1 MENKSILVVDK
12 DTENLSLIESRLQ
25 ARGFVVT
32 TATASE
38 PALRFLEGQNFD
50 LILIA
55 ADMELV
61 NGEEI
66 TVRIRKASSS
76 CFVPVIMM
84 LGDQQLAK
92 LLHGVQQGFDDFLIK
107 PFDAFTLQLRVL
119 LNIRRAEDRMQAN
132 PLTKLPG
139 NIAIE
144 KTVKDKIL
152 SGEKYS
158 VCYLDVNN
166 FKSFNDLYG
175 YDKGDDV
182 IRQAARIIVQ
192 AARKYASGQPD
203 QAAGGGLNMPARS
216 GGSGQPFI
224 GHVGGD
230 DFIVVTHPDLENK
243 FAKECIREF
252 DRIIPTY
259 YATEDI
265 KRGHVQVKNRKGK
278 NEKFPI
284 MSISI
289 AAVTNLNKKYSSP
302 AEIAQVAAGVK
313 KFLKTQ
319 PGSSYLRDRREKQ
332 IESFDEAFEVLP
344 GTRDLDLEKV
354 EPLGQFLL
362 AAGLINEY
370 QLGEALKQHLATG
383 KRLGQVLIAMDLVRS
398 YDVGRMLEKKLGVPY
413 VPLAGR
419 QYPRELSRLFTMDY
433 VRTHR
438 VVPVEI
444 TNGKLQIAM
453 CDPFDL
459 KVIDDIERTTGY
471 RVVPGLAL
479 EEEFEHFFDK
489 YYNRSEA
496 V

>member
-1 MENKSILVVDK
+1 VDK
-12 DTENLSLIESRLQ
+12 DPGNLALIESRLRV
-25 ARGFVVT
+25 RGFSVVAAT
-32 TATASE
+32 TSE
-38 PALRFLEGQNFD
+38 QALQLLESRNFD

-55 ADMELV
+55 TDLELV
-61 NGEEI
+61 NGEEL
-66 TVRIRKASSS
+66 TARIRKASFS
-76 CFVPVIMM
+76 CFVPLIMM
-84 LGDQQLAK
+84 LGEGQLAE
-92 LLHGVQQGFDDFLIK
+92 LLHGAQQGFDDFLIK
-107 PFDAFTLQLRVL
+107 PFDALTLQLRVL
-119 LNIRRAEDRMQAN
+119 LNIRRAEERMQAN

-144 KTVKDKIL
+144 RAVKEKII
-152 SGEKYS
+152 SGGKYS
-158 VCYLDVNN
+158 VCYLDINN

-175 YDKGDDV
+175 YDKGDDAL
-182 IRQAARIIVQ
+182 RQTARIIAQ
-192 AARKYASGQPD
+192 TARKHDSGRPD
-203 QAAGGGLNMPARS
+203 RS
-216 GGSGQPFI
+216 SQPFI

-230 DFIVVTHPDLENK
+230 DFIVILNPEYEND
-243 FAKECIREF
+243 FARECIREF

-259 YATEDI
+259 YAAEDI
-265 KRGHVQVKNRKGK
+265 RRGYVQVKNRKGR
-278 NEKFPI
+278 NEKFPL
-284 MSISI
+284 MAISI

-302 AEIAQVAAGVK
+302 AEISQVAAEVK

-319 PGSSYLRDRREKQ
+319 SSSSYLRDRREKQ
-332 IESFDEAFEVLP
+332 IESFDEALEVLP
-344 GTRDLDLEKV
+344 GSREMDRDKV

-362 AAGLINEY
+362 SAGLINEY

-413 VPLAGR
+413 IALAGR
-419 QYPRELSRLFTMDY
+419 EYPRELSRLFTVDY
-433 VRTHR
+433 VKTHR

-444 TNGKLQIAM
+444 RSGKLHIAM

-459 KVIDDIERTTGY
+459 KTIDDIERTTGY

-479 EEEFEHFFDK
+479 EEEFEDFFDK

>member
-1 MENKSILVVDK
+1 VENKSILVVDK
-12 DTENLSLIESRLQ
+12 DAENFSLIESRLE

-32 TATASE
+32 AATASE
-38 PALRFLEGQNFD
+38 QALRLLEGQNFD

-55 ADMELV
+55 ADMEIV
-61 NGEEI
+61 NGEEL

-84 LGDQQLAK
+84 LGEHQLAE

-107 PFDAFTLQLRVL
+107 PFDPLTLQLRIL

-158 VCYLDVNN
+158 VCYLDINN

-182 IRQAARIIVQ
+182 IRQAARIIAH
-192 AARKYASGQPD
+192 AARKHDPGH
-203 QAAGGGLNMPARS
+203 
-216 GGSGQPFI
+216 PFI

-230 DFIVVTHPDLENK
+230 DFIVVTQPEHESK

-259 YATEDI
+259 YAAEDI

-278 NEKFPI
+278 NEKFPL

-289 AAVTNLNKKYSSP
+289 ATVTNLNKKYSSP
-302 AEIAQVAAGVK
+302 AEIAQVAAEVK

-319 PGSSYLRDRREKQ
+319 SGSSYLRDRREKQ
-332 IESFDEAFEVLP
+332 IESFDEAFEILP
-344 GTRDLDLEKV
+344 GARELDREKV

-362 AAGLINEY
+362 AAGLINEF

-413 VPLAGR
+413 VPLTGR
-419 QYPRELSRLFTMDY
+419 QYPRELSRLFTVDY

-444 TNGKLQIAM
+444 VNGKLQIAM

-471 RVVPGLAL
+471 RVDPGLAL
-479 EEEFEHFFDK
+479 EEEFERFFDK